1 MKRPRSPTDPPQD
14 AVLLQLDAL
23 INGAA
28 PPVAEE
34 GTPPPAAL
42 PPADPVLSQL
52 DALINGGATAAAPPL
67 LTPAALVL
75 PLPPPP
81 LPAPQEEPE
90 PPEPKGP
97 PGLLREF
104 GGVHGYMNML
114 RGAQP

>member
-28 PPVAEE
+28 PSATEE
-34 GTPPPAAL
+34 AQPPEAL
-42 PPADPVLSQL
+42 PPVNPVLSQL
-52 DALINGGATAAAPPL
+52 DALINGGAAAAAPPPL

-75 PLPPPP
+75 PLPPP
-81 LPAPQEEPE
+81 LPAPQEEE
-90 PPEPKGP
+90 PPEIKGP

-104 GGVHGYMNML
+104 GGVIGYMNML
-114 RGAQP
+114 GLRAQP